1 MVVTGANA
9 GLSCL
14 FLSQSCGTEGSRR
27 TRAVL
32 VAEIRGVLG
41 KHNPEAARRHVN
53 GCLWY
58 RLCSPPPPHPPM
70 GAFLGT
76 VCVWEGKD
84 PLGSVPLK

>member
-32 VAEIRGVLG
+32 VAEIRGGFWGSTILRLQGGMLMDVCG
-41 KHNPEAARRHVN
+41 IGFAAPP
-53 GCLWY
+53 
-58 RLCSPPPPHPPM
+58 SPR